1 MTLND
6 ISKVLAVFAVLL
18 TLALLVLK
26 LAGFID
32 PPWIVV
38 FTPVMVLA
46 VYFLGVFAFLAWA
59 LTKQWWDR

>member
-6 ISKVLAVFAVLL
+6 ISKELTLFTVLL
-18 TLALLVLK
+18 TLALLTLK

-38 FTPVMVLA
+38 FTPVAVLA
-46 VYFLGVFAFLAWA
+46 AYFLGVLASLAWA
-59 LTKQWWDR
+59 LSKQWWDR